1 MQGKPASLASN
12 LGEFE
17 MISDIWTIA
26 KKEMKELITQRGR
39 FRGGGLGMLFFLA
52 VFGIFMPLQAGKAWV
67 DSPIVLVYWAW
78 VPFLLVTSVIAD
90 AFAGERE
97 RHTLETLLASRLS
110 DRAILLGKITT
121 GVLYG
126 WGLTLICMLLSLVTV
141 NLIYGRNGLLL
152 FPAGIAA
159 GAVGLSF
166 LLSLFAAALGAL
178 ISLRANSVRQAQ
190 QTMSVAVYVVLIP
203 LLLLPV
209 LPQSMRAALEG
220 MAQGADSAAVL
231 LSLIGLLALT
241 DLVLLGLSMARF
253 KRARLILD

>member
-1 MQGKPASLASN
+1 MAKSLYK
-12 LGEFE
+12 LRYFGDFE
-17 MISDIWTIA
+17 MTSDIWTIT
-26 KKEMKELITQRGR
+26 KKEMKELLTQRGR

-52 VFGIFMPLQAGKAWV
+52 VFGIVMPLQAGKAWV
-67 DSPIVLVYWAW
+67 DSPIVLAYWAW

-110 DRAILLGKITT
+110 DQAILFGKIAT

-126 WGLTLICMLLSLVTV
+126 WGLTLVCILLSLVTV
-141 NLIYGRNGLLL
+141 NIVYGRDGLLL

-159 GAVGLSF
+159 AAIGLSF
-166 LLSLFAAALGAL
+166 LLSFFAATLGAL

-190 QTMSVAVYVVLIP
+190 QTMSIAVYVVLVP

-209 LPQSMRAALEG
+209 LPQSLRTMLEG
-220 MAQGADSAAVL
+220 LAQGADDGAL
-231 LSLIGLLALT
+231 LISLIGLLIVANLA
-241 DLVLLGLSMARF
+241 LLGLSMARF
-253 KRARLILD
+253 KRTHLILD

>member
-1 MQGKPASLASN
+1 
-12 LGEFE
+12 

-26 KKEMKELITQRGR
+26 KKEMKELLTQRGR

-52 VFGIFMPLQAGKAWV
+52 VFGIVMPLQAGKAWV
-67 DSPIVLVYWAW
+67 DSPIVLAYWAW

-121 GVLYG
+121 GILYG

-141 NLIYGRNGLLL
+141 NAIHGRNGLLL

-166 LLSLFAAALGAL
+166 LLSFFAAALGAL
-178 ISLRANSVRQAQ
+178 VSLRANSARQAQ
-190 QTMSVAVYVVLIP
+190 QTMSVAVYVILIP
-203 LLLLPV
+203 LLLLPM
-209 LPQSMRAALEG
+209 LPQSMRTALVG
-220 MAQGADSAAVL
+220 IAQGANPAAI
-231 LSLIGLLALT
+231 LSGMVGLLALA
-241 DLVLLGLSMARF
+241 DLALLGLSMARF

>member
-1 MQGKPASLASN
+1 
-12 LGEFE
+12 
-17 MISDIWTIA
+17 MISDIWAITQ
-26 KKEMKELITQRGR
+26 KEMKEILTQRGR
-39 FRGGGLGMLFFLA
+39 FRGGGLGLLFFLG

-67 DSPIVLVYWAW
+67 DSPIVLAYWAW

-126 WGLTLICMLLSLVTV
+126 WGLTLVCMLLSLATV
-141 NLIYGRNGLLL
+141 NAVHGHEGLLL

-166 LLSLFAAALGAL
+166 LLSFCAAALGAL

-190 QTMSVAVYVVLIP
+190 QTMSVAVYIVLIP
-203 LLLLPV
+203 LVLLPM
-209 LPQSMRAALEG
+209 LPQSLRATLAG
-220 MAQGADSAAVL
+220 MAQGTNPVAIL
-231 LSLIGLLALT
+231 LGLAGLLALA
-241 DLVLLGLSMARF
+241 DVALLGLSLRRF
-253 KRARLILD
+253 KRAHLILD

>member
-1 MQGKPASLASN
+1 MAKSLYK
-12 LGEFE
+12 LRYFGDFE
-17 MISDIWTIA
+17 MTSDIWTIT
-26 KKEMKELITQRGR
+26 KKEMKELLTQRGR

-52 VFGIFMPLQAGKAWV
+52 VFGIVMPLQAGKAWV
-67 DSPIVLVYWAW
+67 DSPIVLAYWAW

-110 DRAILLGKITT
+110 DQAILFGKIAT

-126 WGLTLICMLLSLVTV
+126 WGLTLVCILLSLVTV
-141 NLIYGRNGLLL
+141 NIVYGRDGLLL

-159 GAVGLSF
+159 AAIGLSF
-166 LLSLFAAALGAL
+166 LLSFFAATLGAL

-190 QTMSVAVYVVLIP
+190 QTMSIAVYVVLVP

-209 LPQSMRAALEG
+209 LPQSLRTTLEG
-220 MAQGADSAAVL
+220 LAQGADDGAL
-231 LSLIGLLALT
+231 LISLIGLLIVANLA
-241 DLVLLGLSMARF
+241 LLGLSVARF
-253 KRARLILD
+253 ERTHLILD

>member
-1 MQGKPASLASN
+1 
-12 LGEFE
+12 
-17 MISDIWTIA
+17 MISDIWTIT
-26 KKEMKELITQRGR
+26 KKEMKELLTQRGR

-52 VFGIFMPLQAGKAWV
+52 VFGIVMPLQAGKAWV
-67 DSPIVLVYWAW
+67 DSPIVLAYWAW

-110 DRAILLGKITT
+110 DQAILFGKITT

-126 WGLTLICMLLSLVTV
+126 WGLTMVCMLLSLATV
-141 NLIYGRNGLLL
+141 NIVHGGEGLLL
-152 FPAGIAA
+152 FSAGIAA
-159 GAVGLSF
+159 AAVGLSF
-166 LLSLFAAALGAL
+166 LLSFFAASLGAL

-190 QTMSVAVYVVLIP
+190 QTMSIAVYVVLVP

-209 LPQSMRAALEG
+209 FPQSLRAALAG
-220 MAQGADSAAVL
+220 LAQGANYAAIL
-231 LSLIGLLALT
+231 ISLIGLLIIA
-241 DLVLLGLSMARF
+241 DLALLGVSMARF

>member
-1 MQGKPASLASN
+1 
-12 LGEFE
+12 
-17 MISDIWTIA
+17 MISDIWTIT
-26 KKEMKELITQRGR
+26 KKEMKELLTQRGR

-52 VFGIFMPLQAGKAWV
+52 VFGIVMPLQAGKAWV
-67 DSPIVLVYWAW
+67 DSPIVLAYWAW

-110 DRAILLGKITT
+110 DQAILFGKITT

-126 WGLTLICMLLSLVTV
+126 WGLTMVCMLLSLATV
-141 NLIYGRNGLLL
+141 NIVHGGEGPLL
-152 FPAGIAA
+152 FPASIAA
-159 GAVGLSF
+159 AAVGLSF
-166 LLSLFAAALGAL
+166 LLSFFAASLGAL

-190 QTMSVAVYVVLIP
+190 QTMSIAVYVVLVP

-209 LPQSMRAALEG
+209 FPQSLRAALAG
-220 MAQGADSAAVL
+220 LAQEANYAAIWI
-231 LSLIGLLALT
+231 SLIGLLIIA
-241 DLVLLGLSMARF
+241 DLALLGLSIARF

>member
-1 MQGKPASLASN
+1 
-12 LGEFE
+12 
-17 MISDIWTIA
+17 MITDIWTIT
-26 KKEMKELITQRGR
+26 KKEMKELLTQRGR

-52 VFGIFMPLQAGKAWV
+52 VFGVVMPLQAGKAWV
-67 DSPIVLVYWAW
+67 DSPIVLAYWAW

-110 DRAILLGKITT
+110 DQAILLGKITT

-141 NLIYGRNGLLL
+141 NAVYGRNGLLL

-166 LLSLFAAALGAL
+166 LLSFFAAALGAL

-190 QTMSVAVYVVLIP
+190 QTMSIAVYAVLIP
-203 LLLLPV
+203 LLLLPI
-209 LPQSMRAALEG
+209 LPQSARAALEG
-220 MAQGADSAAVL
+220 MARGANPAAILFSLAAL
-231 LSLIGLLALT
+231 LSLADLAL
-241 DLVLLGLSMARF
+241 LGISVARF

>member
-1 MQGKPASLASN
+1 
-12 LGEFE
+12 
-17 MISDIWTIA
+17 MIIDIWTIT
-26 KKEMKELITQRGR
+26 KKEMKELLTQRGR

-52 VFGIFMPLQAGKAWV
+52 VFGIVMPLQAGKAWV
-67 DSPIVLVYWAW
+67 DSPIVLAYWAW

-110 DRAILLGKITT
+110 DQAILLGKIST

-126 WGLTLICMLLSLVTV
+126 WGLTLVCMLLSLATV
-141 NLIYGRNGLLL
+141 NIVHGGEGLLL

-159 GAVGLSF
+159 AAVGLSL
-166 LLSLFAAALGAL
+166 LLSFFAATLGAL

-190 QTMSVAVYVVLIP
+190 QTMSILVFVVLVP

-209 LPQSMRAALEG
+209 LPQSLRATLVG
-220 MAQGADSAAVL
+220 LVQGADYAAIL
-231 LSLIGLLALT
+231 ISLIGLFIAA

>member
-1 MQGKPASLASN
+1 
-12 LGEFE
+12 
-17 MISDIWTIA
+17 MITDIWTIA
-26 KKEMKELITQRGR
+26 KKEMKELLTQRGR

-52 VFGIFMPLQAGKAWV
+52 VFGIVMPLQAGKAWV
-67 DSPIVLVYWAW
+67 DSPIVLAYWAW

-110 DRAILLGKITT
+110 DQAILFGKITT

-141 NLIYGRNGLLL
+141 NAVHGRGGLLL

-159 GAVGLSF
+159 AAVGLSF
-166 LLSLFAAALGAL
+166 LLSFFAAALGAL

-190 QTMSVAVYVVLIP
+190 QTMSIAVYAVLIP
-203 LLLLPV
+203 VLLLPM
-209 LPQSMRAALEG
+209 LPQSMRTALVG
-220 MAQGADSAAVL
+220 MARGFDSAAIL
-231 LSLIGLLALT
+231 LSLVGLLALA
-241 DLVLLGLSMARF
+241 DLALLGLSMARF

>member
-1 MQGKPASLASN
+1 
-12 LGEFE
+12 
-17 MISDIWTIA
+17 MIADIWTIT
-26 KKEMKELITQRGR
+26 KKEMKELLTQRGR

-52 VFGIFMPLQAGKAWV
+52 VFGIVMPLQAGKAWV
-67 DSPIVLVYWAW
+67 DSPIVLAYWAW

-110 DRAILLGKITT
+110 DQAILVGKITT

-126 WGLTLICMLLSLVTV
+126 WGLTLVCMLLSLATV
-141 NLIYGRNGLLL
+141 NIVHGRDGLLL

-159 GAVGLSF
+159 AAVGLSF
-166 LLSLFAAALGAL
+166 LLSFFAAAMGAL

-190 QTMSVAVYVVLIP
+190 QTMSIAVYVVLVP

-209 LPQSMRAALEG
+209 LPQSLRAALGG
-220 MAQGADSAAVL
+220 MAQGANSATIL
-231 LSLIGLLALT
+231 IGLIGLLVLV
-241 DLVLLGLSMARF
+241 DLALLGLSMVSF
-253 KRARLILD
+253 KRAHLILD